1 MKKLSV
7 LAVLL
12 LVFVLAISGCAEK
25 TIRRQRLNQLKGAD
39 LNRLRLFCRVYP
51 LIEEDCIAFV
61 IYGSDNKT
69 DPQFDPKAR

>member
-25 TIRRQRLNQLKGAD
+25 NDTPSAPNST
-39 LNRLRLFCRVYP
+39 
-51 LIEEDCIAFV
+51 E
-61 IYGSDNKT
+61 GSGSQST
-69 DPQFDPKAR
+69 APVLPCLSTY